1 MGIQPLFCCFSNMS
15 PIISAITGI
24 GASVLSFA
32 FLIWGIADLWFK
44 KSGVEVIYII
54 SFVLVILCLVL
65 FILLLVFIF
74 ITDSRG
80 FNNFARVLCL
90 VILIM
95 CAVAFIFML
104 ISWIILIVDYAKL
117 RKDLKDVE
125 EECLELLDIT
135 GTISYNPVKNCKI
148 PSSEWA
154 AVFVP
159 SLITLIVLPLMA
171 LVANYLYKEFT
182 DRMNLNP
189 TPYPVTQN
197 TIPTIPNISQP
208 EINLN
213 INGPVPPMGN
223 NVPYPV
229 PIQQSGVNINK

>member
-1 MGIQPLFCCFSNMS
+1 MGMEALFCCFRGLG
-15 PIISAITGI
+15 PKISAITGL

-32 FLIWGIADLWFK
+32 FLIWGLADLWFK
-44 KSGVEVIYII
+44 RTGVHVLYII
-54 SFVLVILCLVL
+54 TFVLVILALVGFALL
-65 FILLLVFIF
+65 FVFLMKIGPRA
-74 ITDSRG
+74 I
-80 FNNFARVLCL
+80 NNLGRTICL
-90 VILIM
+90 VIIM
-95 CAVAFIFML
+95 ICVLAFIFML
-104 ISWIILIVDYAKL
+104 ISWIILIVYYADL
-117 RKDLKDVE
+117 RKDLKDIGSDE
-125 EECLELLDIT
+125 T
-135 GTISYNPVKNCKI
+135 I
-148 PSSEWA
+148 PSHDWA

>member
-1 MGIQPLFCCFSNMS
+1 MGMEALFCCFRGLG
-15 PIISAITGI
+15 PKISAITGL

-32 FLIWGIADLWFK
+32 FLIWGLADLWFK
-44 KSGVEVIYII
+44 RKGVHALYII
-54 SFVLVILCLVL
+54 TFVLVILALVGFALL
-65 FILLLVFIF
+65 FVFLMMTGQRAI
-74 ITDSRG
+74 
-80 FNNFARVLCL
+80 NNLGRTICL
-90 VILIM
+90 VIIM
-95 CAVAFIFML
+95 ICVLAFIFML
-104 ISWIILIVDYAKL
+104 ISWIILIVYYADSDK
-117 RKDLKDVE
+117 
-125 EECLELLDIT
+125 
-135 GTISYNPVKNCKI
+135 TIDSH
-148 PSSEWA
+148 EWA

>member
-1 MGIQPLFCCFSNMS
+1 MGMEALFCCFRGLG
-15 PIISAITGI
+15 PKISAITGL

-32 FLIWGIADLWFK
+32 FLIWGLADLWFK
-44 KSGVEVIYII
+44 RKGVHALYII
-54 SFVLVILCLVL
+54 TFVLVILALVGFALL
-65 FILLLVFIF
+65 FVFLMMTGQRAI
-74 ITDSRG
+74 
-80 FNNFARVLCL
+80 NNLGRTICL
-90 VILIM
+90 VIIM
-95 CAVAFIFML
+95 ICVLAFIFML
-104 ISWIILIVDYAKL
+104 ISWIILIVNYADL
-117 RKDLKDVE
+117 RKDLKDIGSDE
-125 EECLELLDIT
+125 T
-135 GTISYNPVKNCKI
+135 I
-148 PSSEWA
+148 PSHEWA

>member
-1 MGIQPLFCCFSNMS
+1 MGMEALFCCFRGLG
-15 PIISAITGI
+15 PKISAITGL

-32 FLIWGIADLWFK
+32 FLIWGLADLWFK
-44 KSGVEVIYII
+44 RTGVHVLYII
-54 SFVLVILCLVL
+54 TFVLVILALVGFALL
-65 FILLLVFIF
+65 FVFLMMTGQRAI
-74 ITDSRG
+74 
-80 FNNFARVLCL
+80 NNLGRIICL
-90 VILIM
+90 VIIM
-95 CAVAFIFML
+95 ICVLAFIFML
-104 ISWIILIVDYAKL
+104 ISWIMLIVYYADL
-117 RKDLKDVE
+117 RKDLKDIGSDE
-125 EECLELLDIT
+125 T
-135 GTISYNPVKNCKI
+135 I
-148 PSSEWA
+148 PSHDWA

-182 DRMNLNP
+182 DRM

>member
-1 MGIQPLFCCFSNMS
+1 MGMEALFCCFRGLG
-15 PIISAITGI
+15 PKISAITGL

-32 FLIWGIADLWFK
+32 FLIWGLADLEFK
-44 KSGVEVIYII
+44 RKGVHALYII
-54 SFVLVILCLVL
+54 TFVLVILALVGFALL
-65 FILLLVFIF
+65 FVFLMKIGPRA
-74 ITDSRG
+74 I
-80 FNNFARVLCL
+80 NNLGRTICL
-90 VILIM
+90 VIIM
-95 CAVAFIFML
+95 ICVLAFIFML
-104 ISWIILIVDYAKL
+104 ISWIILIVYYA
-117 RKDLKDVE
+117 
-125 EECLELLDIT
+125 
-135 GTISYNPVKNCKI
+135 GTDKTIHSH
-148 PSSEWA
+148 EWA

>member
-1 MGIQPLFCCFSNMS
+1 MGMEALFCCFRGLG
-15 PIISAITGI
+15 PKISAITGL

-32 FLIWGIADLWFK
+32 FLIWGLADLWFK
-44 KSGVEVIYII
+44 RTGVHVLYII
-54 SFVLVILCLVL
+54 TFVLVILALVGFALL
-65 FILLLVFIF
+65 FVFLMMTGQRAI
-74 ITDSRG
+74 
-80 FNNFARVLCL
+80 NNLARIICL
-90 VILIM
+90 VIIM
-95 CAVAFIFML
+95 ICVLAFIFML
-104 ISWIILIVDYAKL
+104 ISWIMLIVYYADL
-117 RKDLKDVE
+117 RKDLKDSGSDE
-125 EECLELLDIT
+125 T
-135 GTISYNPVKNCKI
+135 I
-148 PSSEWA
+148 PSHDWA

-182 DRMNLNP
+182 DRM

>member
-1 MGIQPLFCCFSNMS
+1 MGMEALFCCFRGLG
-15 PIISAITGI
+15 PKISAITGL

-32 FLIWGIADLWFK
+32 FLIWGLADLWFK
-44 KSGVEVIYII
+44 RKGVHALYII
-54 SFVLVILCLVL
+54 TFVLVILALVGFALL
-65 FILLLVFIF
+65 FVFLMKIGQRA
-74 ITDSRG
+74 I
-80 FNNFARVLCL
+80 NNLGRIICL
-90 VILIM
+90 VIIM
-95 CAVAFIFML
+95 ICVLAFIFML
-104 ISWIILIVDYAKL
+104 ISWIILIVYYADSDK
-117 RKDLKDVE
+117 
-125 EECLELLDIT
+125 
-135 GTISYNPVKNCKI
+135 TIDSH
-148 PSSEWA
+148 EWA

>member
-1 MGIQPLFCCFSNMS
+1 MGMEALFCCFRGLG
-15 PIISAITGI
+15 PKISAITGL

-32 FLIWGIADLWFK
+32 FLIWGLADLDFK
-44 KSGVEVIYII
+44 RKGVHVLYII
-54 SFVLVILCLVL
+54 TFVLVILALVGFALL
-65 FILLLVFIF
+65 FVFLMKIGPRA
-74 ITDSRG
+74 I
-80 FNNFARVLCL
+80 NNLGRTICL
-90 VILIM
+90 VIIM
-95 CAVAFIFML
+95 ICVLAFIFML
-104 ISWIILIVDYAKL
+104 ISWIILIVYYADSDK
-117 RKDLKDVE
+117 
-125 EECLELLDIT
+125 
-135 GTISYNPVKNCKI
+135 TIDSH
-148 PSSEWA
+148 EWA

>member
-1 MGIQPLFCCFSNMS
+1 MGMEALFCCFRGLG
-15 PIISAITGI
+15 PKISAITGL

-32 FLIWGIADLWFK
+32 FLIWGLADLWFK
-44 KSGVEVIYII
+44 RKGVHALYII
-54 SFVLVILCLVL
+54 TFVLVILALVGFALL
-65 FILLLVFIF
+65 FVFLM
-74 ITDSRG
+74 ITGTRAI
-80 FNNFARVLCL
+80 NNLGRTICL
-90 VILIM
+90 VIIM
-95 CAVAFIFML
+95 ICVLAFIFML
-104 ISWIILIVDYAKL
+104 ISWIILIVYYAGS
-117 RKDLKDVE
+117 DEAFPAND
-125 EECLELLDIT
+125 
-135 GTISYNPVKNCKI
+135 
-148 PSSEWA
+148 WA
-154 AVFVP
+154 AIFVP

>member
-1 MGIQPLFCCFSNMS
+1 MGMEALFCCFRGLG
-15 PIISAITGI
+15 PKISAITGL

-32 FLIWGIADLWFK
+32 FLIWGLADLEFK
-44 KSGVEVIYII
+44 RKGVHVLYII
-54 SFVLVILCLVL
+54 TFVLVILALVGFALL
-65 FILLLVFIF
+65 FVFLMKIGPRA
-74 ITDSRG
+74 I
-80 FNNFARVLCL
+80 NNLGRTICL
-90 VILIM
+90 VIIM
-95 CAVAFIFML
+95 ICVLAFIFML
-104 ISWIILIVDYAKL
+104 ISWIILIVYYADSDK
-117 RKDLKDVE
+117 
-125 EECLELLDIT
+125 
-135 GTISYNPVKNCKI
+135 TIDSH
-148 PSSEWA
+148 EWA

>member
-1 MGIQPLFCCFSNMS
+1 MGMEALFCCFRGLG
-15 PIISAITGI
+15 PKISAITGL

-32 FLIWGIADLWFK
+32 FLIWGLADLWFK
-44 KSGVEVIYII
+44 RKGVHALYII
-54 SFVLVILCLVL
+54 TFVLVILALVGFALL
-65 FILLLVFIF
+65 FVFLMKIGPRA
-74 ITDSRG
+74 I
-80 FNNFARVLCL
+80 NNLGRTICL
-90 VILIM
+90 VIIM
-95 CAVAFIFML
+95 ICVLAFIFML
-104 ISWIILIVDYAKL
+104 ISWIILIVYYADSDK
-117 RKDLKDVE
+117 
-125 EECLELLDIT
+125 T
-135 GTISYNPVKNCKI
+135 NP
-148 PSSEWA
+148 SHEWA

-159 SLITLIVLPLMA
+159 SLINLIVLPLMA

>member
-1 MGIQPLFCCFSNMS
+1 MGMEALFCCFRGLG
-15 PIISAITGI
+15 PKISAITGL

-32 FLIWGIADLWFK
+32 FLIWGLADLWFK
-44 KSGVEVIYII
+44 RTGVHVLYII
-54 SFVLVILCLVL
+54 TFVLVILALVGFALL
-65 FILLLVFIF
+65 FVFLMMTGQRAI
-74 ITDSRG
+74 
-80 FNNFARVLCL
+80 NNLGRIICL
-90 VILIM
+90 VIIM
-95 CAVAFIFML
+95 ICVLAFIFML
-104 ISWIILIVDYAKL
+104 ISWIMLIVYYADL
-117 RKDLKDVE
+117 RKDLKDIGSDE
-125 EECLELLDIT
+125 T
-135 GTISYNPVKNCKI
+135 I
-148 PSSEWA
+148 PSHDWA

-182 DRMNLNP
+182 NRMNLNP

-197 TIPTIPNISQP
+197 TIPTIPNSSQP

>member
-1 MGIQPLFCCFSNMS
+1 MGMEALFCCFRSFG
-15 PIISAITGI
+15 PKITALTGL

-32 FLIWGIADLWFK
+32 FLIWGVVDLWFK
-44 KSGVEVIYII
+44 RKGVEVIYYIT
-54 SFVLVILCLVL
+54 FVLVILALIGFVL
-65 FILLLVFIF
+65 LFLF
-74 ITDSRG
+74 
-80 FNNFARVLCL
+80 
-90 VILIM
+90 LIM
-95 CAVAFIFML
+95 RGSRTINNLGRVICLLIIIICVLAFIFMV
-104 ISWIILIVDYAKL
+104 IAWIILIVYYADL
-117 RKDLKDVE
+117 RKDLKDIG
-125 EECLELLDIT
+125 LDET
-135 GTISYNPVKNCKI
+135 I
-148 PSSEWA
+148 PSHDWA

-189 TPYPVTQN
+189 TPTQN

>member
-1 MGIQPLFCCFSNMS
+1 MGMEALFCCFRGLG
-15 PIISAITGI
+15 PKISAITGL

-32 FLIWGIADLWFK
+32 FLIWGLADLWFK
-44 KSGVEVIYII
+44 RTGVHVLYII
-54 SFVLVILCLVL
+54 TFVLVILALVGFALL
-65 FILLLVFIF
+65 FVFLMMTGQRAI
-74 ITDSRG
+74 
-80 FNNFARVLCL
+80 NNLGRTICL
-90 VILIM
+90 VIIM
-95 CAVAFIFML
+95 ICVLAFIFML
-104 ISWIILIVDYAKL
+104 ISWIILIVNYADL
-117 RKDLKDVE
+117 RNDLKDIGSDE
-125 EECLELLDIT
+125 T
-135 GTISYNPVKNCKI
+135 I
-148 PSSEWA
+148 PSHEWA

>member
-1 MGIQPLFCCFSNMS
+1 MGMEALFCCFRGLG
-15 PIISAITGI
+15 PKISAITGL

-32 FLIWGIADLWFK
+32 FLIWGLADLWFK
-44 KSGVEVIYII
+44 RKGVHVLYII
-54 SFVLVILCLVL
+54 TFVLVILALVGFALL
-65 FILLLVFIF
+65 FVFLMRTGPRAI
-74 ITDSRG
+74 
-80 FNNFARVLCL
+80 NNLGRTICL
-90 VILIM
+90 VIIM
-95 CAVAFIFML
+95 ICVLAFIFML
-104 ISWIILIVDYAKL
+104 ISWIILIVYYADSDK
-117 RKDLKDVE
+117 
-125 EECLELLDIT
+125 
-135 GTISYNPVKNCKI
+135 TIASH
-148 PSSEWA
+148 EWA

>member
-1 MGIQPLFCCFSNMS
+1 MGMEALFCCFRGLG
-15 PIISAITGI
+15 PKISAITGL

-32 FLIWGIADLWFK
+32 FLIWGLADLWFK
-44 KSGVEVIYII
+44 RKGVHVLYII
-54 SFVLVILCLVL
+54 TFVLVILALVGFALL
-65 FILLLVFIF
+65 FVFLMKIGPRA
-74 ITDSRG
+74 I
-80 FNNFARVLCL
+80 NNLGRTICL
-90 VILIM
+90 VIIM
-95 CAVAFIFML
+95 ICVLAFIFML
-104 ISWIILIVDYAKL
+104 ISWIILIVYYADSDK
-117 RKDLKDVE
+117 
-125 EECLELLDIT
+125 
-135 GTISYNPVKNCKI
+135 TIDSH
-148 PSSEWA
+148 EWA

>member
-1 MGIQPLFCCFSNMS
+1 MGMEALFCCFRGLG
-15 PIISAITGI
+15 PKISAITGL

-32 FLIWGIADLWFK
+32 FLIWGLADLWFK
-44 KSGVEVIYII
+44 RTGVHVLYII
-54 SFVLVILCLVL
+54 TFVLVILALVGFALL
-65 FILLLVFIF
+65 FVFLMMTGPRAI
-74 ITDSRG
+74 
-80 FNNFARVLCL
+80 NNLGRTICL
-90 VILIM
+90 VIIM
-95 CAVAFIFML
+95 ICVLAFIFML
-104 ISWIILIVDYAKL
+104 ISWIILIVYYA
-117 RKDLKDVE
+117 
-125 EECLELLDIT
+125 
-135 GTISYNPVKNCKI
+135 GTDKTIHSH
-148 PSSEWA
+148 EWA

>member
-1 MGIQPLFCCFSNMS
+1 MGMEALFCCFRGLG
-15 PIISAITGI
+15 PKISAITGL

-32 FLIWGIADLWFK
+32 FLIWGLADLWFK
-44 KSGVEVIYII
+44 RTGVHVLYII
-54 SFVLVILCLVL
+54 TFVLVILALVGFALL
-65 FILLLVFIF
+65 FVFLMMTVPRAI
-74 ITDSRG
+74 
-80 FNNFARVLCL
+80 NNLGRIICL
-90 VILIM
+90 VIIM
-95 CAVAFIFML
+95 ICVLAFIFML
-104 ISWIILIVDYAKL
+104 ISWIILIVYYADL
-117 RKDLKDVE
+117 RKDLKDIGSDE
-125 EECLELLDIT
+125 T
-135 GTISYNPVKNCKI
+135 I
-148 PSSEWA
+148 PSHDWA

-189 TPYPVTQN
+189 TPTQN

>member
-1 MGIQPLFCCFSNMS
+1 MGMEALFCCFRGLG
-15 PIISAITGI
+15 PKISAITGL

-32 FLIWGIADLWFK
+32 FLIWGLADLWFK
-44 KSGVEVIYII
+44 RTGVHVLYII
-54 SFVLVILCLVL
+54 TFVLVILALVGFALL
-65 FILLLVFIF
+65 FVFLMRTGPRAI
-74 ITDSRG
+74 
-80 FNNFARVLCL
+80 NNLGRTICL
-90 VILIM
+90 VIIM
-95 CAVAFIFML
+95 ICVLAFIFML
-104 ISWIILIVDYAKL
+104 ISWIILIVYYADL
-117 RKDLKDVE
+117 RKDLKDIGSDE
-125 EECLELLDIT
+125 T
-135 GTISYNPVKNCKI
+135 I
-148 PSSEWA
+148 PSHDWA

-189 TPYPVTQN
+189 TTYPVTQN

>member
-54 SFVLVILCLVL
+54 SFVLIILCLVL

-104 ISWIILIVDYAKL
+104 ISC
-117 RKDLKDVE
+117 E

-159 SLITLIVLPLMA
+159 SLITLLALPIMA
-171 LVANYLYKEFT
+171 LAANYLYKVFT
-182 DRMNLNP
+182 DKMNI
-189 TPYPVTQN
+189 TPYPVN
-197 TIPTIPNISQP
+197 IPNNSMPTIPNVAPP
-208 EINLN
+208 EIIPN

-223 NVPYPV
+223 NVPFPV
-229 PIQQSGVNINK
+229 PIQQSVVNINQ

>member
-1 MGIQPLFCCFSNMS
+1 MGMEALFCCFRGLG
-15 PIISAITGI
+15 PKISAITGL

-32 FLIWGIADLWFK
+32 FLIWGLADLWFK
-44 KSGVEVIYII
+44 RKGVHALYII
-54 SFVLVILCLVL
+54 TFVLVILALVGFALL
-65 FILLLVFIF
+65 FVFLMRTGPRAI
-74 ITDSRG
+74 
-80 FNNFARVLCL
+80 NNLGRIICL
-90 VILIM
+90 VIIM
-95 CAVAFIFML
+95 ICVLAFIFML
-104 ISWIILIVDYAKL
+104 ISWIILIVYYA
-117 RKDLKDVE
+117 
-125 EECLELLDIT
+125 
-135 GTISYNPVKNCKI
+135 GTDKTIHSH
-148 PSSEWA
+148 EWA

>member
-1 MGIQPLFCCFSNMS
+1 MGMEALFCCFRGLG
-15 PIISAITGI
+15 PKISAITGL

-32 FLIWGIADLWFK
+32 FLIWGLADLDFK
-44 KSGVEVIYII
+44 RKGVHVLYII
-54 SFVLVILCLVL
+54 TFVLVILALVGFALL
-65 FILLLVFIF
+65 FVFLMMTGQRAI
-74 ITDSRG
+74 
-80 FNNFARVLCL
+80 NNLGRTICL
-90 VILIM
+90 VIIM
-95 CAVAFIFML
+95 ICVLAFIFML
-104 ISWIILIVDYAKL
+104 ISWIILIVYYAGS
-117 RKDLKDVE
+117 DE
-125 EECLELLDIT
+125 T
-135 GTISYNPVKNCKI
+135 NP
-148 PSSEWA
+148 SHDSHEWA

>member
-1 MGIQPLFCCFSNMS
+1 MGMEALFCCFRGLG
-15 PIISAITGI
+15 PKISAITGL

-32 FLIWGIADLWFK
+32 FLIWGLADLWFK
-44 KSGVEVIYII
+44 RTGVHVLYII
-54 SFVLVILCLVL
+54 TFVLVILALVGFALL
-65 FILLLVFIF
+65 FVFLMMTVPRAI
-74 ITDSRG
+74 
-80 FNNFARVLCL
+80 NNLGRIICL
-90 VILIM
+90 VIIM
-95 CAVAFIFML
+95 ICVLAFIFML
-104 ISWIILIVDYAKL
+104 ISWIILIVYYADL
-117 RKDLKDVE
+117 RKDLKDIGSDE
-125 EECLELLDIT
+125 T
-135 GTISYNPVKNCKI
+135 I
-148 PSSEWA
+148 PSHDWA

>member
-1 MGIQPLFCCFSNMS
+1 MGMEALFCCFRGLG
-15 PIISAITGI
+15 PKISAITGL

-32 FLIWGIADLWFK
+32 FLIWGLADLWFK
-44 KSGVEVIYII
+44 RTGVHVLYII
-54 SFVLVILCLVL
+54 TFVLVILALVGFALL
-65 FILLLVFIF
+65 FVFLMMTGQRAI
-74 ITDSRG
+74 
-80 FNNFARVLCL
+80 NNLARIICL
-90 VILIM
+90 VIIM
-95 CAVAFIFML
+95 ICVLAFIFML
-104 ISWIILIVDYAKL
+104 ISWIMLIVYYADL
-117 RKDLKDVE
+117 RKDLKDSGSDE
-125 EECLELLDIT
+125 T
-135 GTISYNPVKNCKI
+135 I
-148 PSSEWA
+148 PSHDWA

-182 DRMNLNP
+182 NRMNLNP

-197 TIPTIPNISQP
+197 TIPTIPNSSQP

>member
-1 MGIQPLFCCFSNMS
+1 MGMEALFCCFRGLG
-15 PIISAITGI
+15 PKISAITGL

-32 FLIWGIADLWFK
+32 FLIWGLADLEFK
-44 KSGVEVIYII
+44 RKGVHVLYII
-54 SFVLVILCLVL
+54 TFVLVILALVGFALL
-65 FILLLVFIF
+65 FVFLMKISPRA
-74 ITDSRG
+74 I
-80 FNNFARVLCL
+80 NNLGRTICL
-90 VILIM
+90 VIIM
-95 CAVAFIFML
+95 ICVLAFIFML
-104 ISWIILIVDYAKL
+104 ISWIILIVYYADSDK
-117 RKDLKDVE
+117 
-125 EECLELLDIT
+125 
-135 GTISYNPVKNCKI
+135 TIDSH
-148 PSSEWA
+148 EWA

>member
-1 MGIQPLFCCFSNMS
+1 MGMEALFCCFRGLG
-15 PIISAITGI
+15 PKISAITGL

-32 FLIWGIADLWFK
+32 FLIWGLADLWFK
-44 KSGVEVIYII
+44 RKGVHVLYII
-54 SFVLVILCLVL
+54 TFVLVILALVGFALL
-65 FILLLVFIF
+65 FVFLMMTGQRAI
-74 ITDSRG
+74 
-80 FNNFARVLCL
+80 NNLGRTICL
-90 VILIM
+90 VIIM
-95 CAVAFIFML
+95 ICVLAFIFML
-104 ISWIILIVDYAKL
+104 ISWIILIVYYADSDK
-117 RKDLKDVE
+117 
-125 EECLELLDIT
+125 
-135 GTISYNPVKNCKI
+135 TIDSH
-148 PSSEWA
+148 EWA

>member
-1 MGIQPLFCCFSNMS
+1 M
-15 PIISAITGI
+15 
-24 GASVLSFA
+24 V
-32 FLIWGIADLWFK
+32 IA
-44 KSGVEVIYII
+44 
-54 SFVLVILCLVL
+54 
-65 FILLLVFIF
+65 
-74 ITDSRG
+74 
-80 FNNFARVLCL
+80 
-90 VILIM
+90 
-95 CAVAFIFML
+95 
-104 ISWIILIVDYAKL
+104 WIILIVYYADL
-117 RKDLKDVE
+117 HKDLKDMNSDE
-125 EECLELLDIT
+125 
-135 GTISYNPVKNCKI
+135 KI

-159 SLITLIVLPLMA
+159 SLITLIVLPFMA
-171 LVANYLYKEFT
+171 LAANYLYKEFT
-182 DRMNLNP
+182 DRMILNP

>member
-1 MGIQPLFCCFSNMS
+1 MGMEALFCCFRGLG
-15 PIISAITGI
+15 PKISAITGL

-32 FLIWGIADLWFK
+32 FLIWGLADLDFK
-44 KSGVEVIYII
+44 RKGVHVLYII
-54 SFVLVILCLVL
+54 TFVLVILALVGFALL
-65 FILLLVFIF
+65 FVFLMMTGQRAI
-74 ITDSRG
+74 
-80 FNNFARVLCL
+80 NNLGRTICL
-90 VILIM
+90 VIIM
-95 CAVAFIFML
+95 ICVLAFIFML
-104 ISWIILIVDYAKL
+104 ISWIILIVYYADL
-117 RKDLKDVE
+117 RKDLKDIGSDE
-125 EECLELLDIT
+125 T
-135 GTISYNPVKNCKI
+135 I
-148 PSSEWA
+148 PSHDWA

>member
-1 MGIQPLFCCFSNMS
+1 MGMEALFCCFRGLG
-15 PIISAITGI
+15 PKISAITGL

-32 FLIWGIADLWFK
+32 FLIWGVVDLWFK
-44 KSGVEVIYII
+44 KKGVEVIYII
-54 SFVLVILCLVL
+54 TFVLVILALVGFALL
-65 FILLLVFIF
+65 FVFLMMTGQRAI
-74 ITDSRG
+74 
-80 FNNFARVLCL
+80 NNLGRIICL
-90 VILIM
+90 VIIM
-95 CAVAFIFML
+95 ICVLAFIFML
-104 ISWIILIVDYAKL
+104 ISWIMLIVYYADL
-117 RKDLKDVE
+117 RKDLKDIGSDE
-125 EECLELLDIT
+125 T
-135 GTISYNPVKNCKI
+135 I
-148 PSSEWA
+148 PSHDWA

-182 DRMNLNP
+182 DRM

>member
-1 MGIQPLFCCFSNMS
+1 MGMEALFCCFRGLG
-15 PIISAITGI
+15 PKISAITGL

-32 FLIWGIADLWFK
+32 FLIWGLADLWFK
-44 KSGVEVIYII
+44 RTGVHVLYII
-54 SFVLVILCLVL
+54 TFVLVILALVGFALL
-65 FILLLVFIF
+65 FVFLMMTVPRAI
-74 ITDSRG
+74 
-80 FNNFARVLCL
+80 NNLARIICL
-90 VILIM
+90 VIIM
-95 CAVAFIFML
+95 ICVLAFIFML
-104 ISWIILIVDYAKL
+104 ISWIILIVNYADL
-117 RKDLKDVE
+117 RKDLKDIGSDE
-125 EECLELLDIT
+125 T
-135 GTISYNPVKNCKI
+135 I
-148 PSSEWA
+148 PSHDWA

>member
-1 MGIQPLFCCFSNMS
+1 MGMEALFCCFRGLG
-15 PIISAITGI
+15 PKISAITGL

-32 FLIWGIADLWFK
+32 FLIWGLADLWFK
-44 KSGVEVIYII
+44 RKGVHALYII
-54 SFVLVILCLVL
+54 TFVLVILALVGFALL
-65 FILLLVFIF
+65 FVFLMKIGPRA
-74 ITDSRG
+74 I
-80 FNNFARVLCL
+80 NNLGRTICL
-90 VILIM
+90 VIIM
-95 CAVAFIFML
+95 ICVLAFIFML
-104 ISWIILIVDYAKL
+104 ISWIILIVYYADSDK
-117 RKDLKDVE
+117 
-125 EECLELLDIT
+125 
-135 GTISYNPVKNCKI
+135 TIHSH
-148 PSSEWA
+148 EWA

>member
-1 MGIQPLFCCFSNMS
+1 MGMEALFCCFRGLG
-15 PIISAITGI
+15 PKISAITGL

-32 FLIWGIADLWFK
+32 FLIWGLADLWFK
-44 KSGVEVIYII
+44 RKGVHALYII
-54 SFVLVILCLVL
+54 TFVLVILALVGFALL
-65 FILLLVFIF
+65 FVFLMRTGPRAI
-74 ITDSRG
+74 
-80 FNNFARVLCL
+80 NNLGRTICL
-90 VILIM
+90 VIIM
-95 CAVAFIFML
+95 ICVLAFIFML
-104 ISWIILIVDYAKL
+104 ISWIILIVYYADSDK
-117 RKDLKDVE
+117 
-125 EECLELLDIT
+125 
-135 GTISYNPVKNCKI
+135 TIASH
-148 PSSEWA
+148 EWA

>member
-1 MGIQPLFCCFSNMS
+1 MGMEALFCCFRGLG
-15 PIISAITGI
+15 PKISFITGL

-32 FLIWGIADLWFK
+32 FLIWGLADLWFK
-44 KSGVEVIYII
+44 RKGVHALYII
-54 SFVLVILCLVL
+54 TFVLVILALVGFALL
-65 FILLLVFIF
+65 FVFLMRTGPRAI
-74 ITDSRG
+74 
-80 FNNFARVLCL
+80 NNLGRTICL
-90 VILIM
+90 VIIM
-95 CAVAFIFML
+95 ICVLAFIFML
-104 ISWIILIVDYAKL
+104 ISWIILIVYYADL
-117 RKDLKDVE
+117 RKDLKDIGSDE
-125 EECLELLDIT
+125 T
-135 GTISYNPVKNCKI
+135 I
-148 PSSEWA
+148 PSHDWA